1 MKNDVNV
8 KVGGSGPG
16 FLGLLAIVFIVLKLI
31 GVIDWEWQW
40 VLAPIWIQLILVLI
54 ALLVLLIVSI
64 FYKRKYPWL

>member
-8 KVGGSGPG
+8 KVGGGPG

-54 ALLVLLIVSI
+54 ALIVLLIVSI